1 MQLSARFLY
10 GYANVNSWQEV
21 RQAADL
27 TASQSEDLYIQLVDL
42 TADVNALMPG
52 RRFCPS
58 ASAVLTITIPDMND
72 TRVITRVASQ
82 ASVLDTSIFRIQ
94 LLDTDALPVG
104 TRSLNLTLVDG
115 GVTRRGFVHQGL
127 RINGFAPTR

>member
-10 GYANVNSWQEV
+10 GYANVNSWQET
-21 RQAADL
+21 RQVADL

-42 TADVNALMPG
+42 TADVNAVLPG

-58 ASAVLTITIPDMND
+58 ASAVLTISIPDMSD
-72 TRVITRVASQ
+72 ARVITRVASQ
-82 ASVLDTSIFRIQ
+82 ASVLDTSIFRVQ

-104 TRSLNLTLVDG
+104 TRSMNLTLVDG

-127 RINGFAPTR
+127 RINGFAPTC